1 MHTMLKVEEVL
12 EKIEAGFYV
21 VPEIQR
27 SFIWRNTQIRDLV
40 ASIYN
45 NFPIGAIIYWE
56 IPDRFRNEYGYLFR
70 PLAEDL
76 PKENGR
82 YMIIDGQQRLT
93 SLLLVKRG
101 EIAIRGRKRRIN
113 IFFNPIGEEFELGS
127 KKIQKDPFWFNVTEV
142 LNAEDELELVE
153 ERANKY
159 DPLRKNPQ
167 VRKNISKLREMF
179 KTYVVHLIPA
189 DLGYSEDFLSTFERI
204 SDIFVKL
211 NSTGTRIRMPDL
223 ALALLT
229 AKVRKDIGAPFRQK
243 FEEILKELENKKFR
257 VDNESVL
264 IRLYLAIATGTTRF
278 KEAKEKLEKKEG
290 QELLDFLSEVKK
302 SINEAVNLLCEL
314 GIKSL
319 KFLQSRY
326 LLVPIAF
333 LLYKEVIL
341 PKRIISEEFKEE
353 LSKWLILASQ
363 EKRYTGRLESELLE
377 DTKAIE
383 KGSGINGLM
392 ENLRMREYPFFA
404 LDENYEN
411 QHITMLLLLY
421 QKLRTKDWNL
431 DKRPRIPEIMEINPD
446 DLHIHHIFP
455 KEFLERRGY
464 MEEWDNVANIT
475 IISESANKKIK
486 FRDPKEYLKELYEV
500 DPELLEKHF
509 IPTDKE
515 LWDINRF
522 SEFLKER
529 MRLIINAIEKELR
542 IKVIK

>member
-290 QELLDFLSEVKK
+290 HELLDFLSEVKK

-333 LLYKEVIL
+333 LLYKEVIF

-363 EKRYTGRLESELLE
+363 EKRYGRLESELYE
-377 DTKAIE
+377 DTKTIE
-383 KGSGINGLM
+383 KGSGIKGLIK
-392 ENLRMREYPFFA
+392 NLRMREYPFSA
-404 LDENYEN
+404 LDESYETH
-411 QHITMLLLLY
+411 HITMLLLLY
-421 QKLRTKDWNL
+421 QKLRTKDWDL
-431 DKRPRIPEIMEINPD
+431 DKSPRIPEIKEINPE

-455 KEFLERRGY
+455 KEFLERRKFG
-464 MEEWDNVANIT
+464 EEWDNVANIT
-475 IISESANKKIK
+475 IISRSANEKIK

-500 DPELLEKHF
+500 DPELLKKHF

-515 LWDINRF
+515 LWDIDRF

-529 MRLIINAIEKELR
+529 MKLIINAIEKELR

>member
-1 MHTMLKVEEVL
+1 
-12 EKIEAGFYV
+12 
-21 VPEIQR
+21 
-27 SFIWRNTQIRDLV
+27 
-40 ASIYN
+40 
-45 NFPIGAIIYWE
+45 
-56 IPDRFRNEYGYLFR
+56 
-70 PLAEDL
+70 
-76 PKENGR
+76 
-82 YMIIDGQQRLT
+82 MIIDGQQRLT

-101 EIAIRGRKRRIN
+101 EIAIRGRKRSIKL
-113 IFFNPIGEEFELGS
+113 FFNPIDEEFELGS

-142 LNAEDELELVE
+142 LNAEDELELIE

-159 DPLRKNPQ
+159 DPALRKNPQ
-167 VRKNISKLREMF
+167 VRRNINELRNMF
-179 KTYVVHLIPA
+179 KTYEVHLIQA
-189 DLGYSEDFLSTFERI
+189 KLKYSEDFLSTLERI

-211 NSTGTRIRMPDL
+211 NSRGTRIRMPDL
-223 ALALLT
+223 ALAILT
-229 AKVRKDIGAPFRQK
+229 PKVRKDVGSSFRQE
-243 FEEILKELENKKFR
+243 FEEILKELKNKKFP
-257 VDNESVL
+257 VDEPVL

-278 KEAKEKLEKKEG
+278 KEEKLKEKKG

-319 KFLQSRY
+319 KFLQSKY
-326 LLVPIAF
+326 LLVPIAY

-341 PKRIISEEFKEE
+341 PGKIISEGFKEE

-363 EKRYTGRLESELLE
+363 EKRYGRLESELFE
-377 DTKAIE
+377 DAKTIE
-383 KGSGINGLM
+383 EGFGIKGLM
-392 ENLRMREYPFFA
+392 KNLRMREYPSPA

-411 QHITMLLLLY
+411 HHITMLLLLY
-421 QKLRTKDWNL
+421 QKLRTKDWDL
-431 DKRPRIPEIMEINPD
+431 DKSPRIPEIKEINPD

-475 IISESANKKIK
+475 IISSSANKKIGS
-486 FRDPKEYLKELYEV
+486 RDPKEYLKELYEV

-522 SEFLKER
+522 SEFLEER
-529 MRLIINAIEKELR
+529 RELIKNAIEKELR
-542 IKVIK
+542 IKVK

>member
-113 IFFNPIGEEFELGS
+113 LFFNPIDEEFELSS
-127 KKIQKDPFWFNVTEV
+127 KKIQKNPYWFNVTEV
-142 LNAEDELELVE
+142 LNTEYVLELIE

-159 DPLRKNPQ
+159 DPALRKNPQ

-290 QELLDFLSEVKK
+290 HELLDFLSEVKK

-333 LLYKEVIL
+333 LLYKEVIF

-363 EKRYTGRLESELLE
+363 EKRYGRLESELYE
-377 DTKAIE
+377 DTKTIE
-383 KGSGINGLM
+383 KGSGIKGLIK
-392 ENLRMREYPFFA
+392 NLRMREYPFSA
-404 LDENYEN
+404 LDESYETH
-411 QHITMLLLLY
+411 HITMLLLLY
-421 QKLRTKDWNL
+421 QKLRTKDWDL
-431 DKRPRIPEIMEINPD
+431 DKSPRIPEIKEINPE

-455 KEFLERRGY
+455 KEFLERRKYG
-464 MEEWDNVANIT
+464 EEWDNVANIT
-475 IISESANKKIK
+475 IISRSANEKIK

-500 DPELLEKHF
+500 DPELLKKHF

-515 LWDINRF
+515 LWDIDRF

-529 MRLIINAIEKELR
+529 MKLIINAIEKELR